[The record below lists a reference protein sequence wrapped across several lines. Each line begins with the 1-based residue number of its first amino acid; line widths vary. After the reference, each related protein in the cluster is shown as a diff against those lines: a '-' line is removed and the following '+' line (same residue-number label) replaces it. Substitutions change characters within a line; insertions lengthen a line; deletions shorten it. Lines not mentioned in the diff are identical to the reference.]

1 MSISE
6 KIGFAGGGRMGEALI
21 KGLLAAGKMNVE
33 QLIVFDSDPGRAEY
47 LKNTYKIQ
55 ISPDNKHLVGN
66 CDIIVLAVKPQ
77 VIAQVL
83 DDFGSAVRPGN
94 LIISIAAGIPLQYI
108 ESRLPKGSRVIRVMP
123 NTPAL
128 IGVGMTA
135 IAGGK
140 SAAKADLETAD
151 RIFSA
156 VGKTVVLEERYL
168 DAVTG
173 LSGSGPAY
181 FFAIMEAFIDAGV
194 KVGLSREVAKTLT
207 LQTVLGSVRMAFES
221 GIPISGLREMVTSPG
236 GTAIE
241 GLHVMARS
249 GLHGI
254 VMDAVE
260 SATKR
265 SIELKEEILK

>member
-21 KGLLAAGKMNVE
+21 KGLLAAGIVKEE
-33 QLIVFDSDPGRAEY
+33 QTMVFDSDPSRAEY
-47 LKNTYKIQ
+47 LKSTYGIR
-55 ISPDNKHLVGN
+55 IGSDNRQLAED
-66 CDIIVLAVKPQ
+66 CELIVLAVKPQ

-83 DDFGSAVRPGN
+83 DELRPVVTPGN
-94 LIISIAAGIPLQYI
+94 LMISIAAGIPLQYL
-108 ESRLPKGSRVIRVMP
+108 ESRLPENTRVIRVMP

-135 IAGGK
+135 VAGGK
-140 SAAKADLETAD
+140 SVAKTDLETAD

-194 KVGLSREVAKTLT
+194 KMGLSRDVAKALT
-207 LQTVLGSVRMAFES
+207 LQTVLGSVRMALET

-236 GTAIE
+236 GTTIA

-254 VMDAVE
+254 LMDAVE
-260 SATKR
+260 SATRR
-265 SIELKEEILK
+265 SIELKQETLK